1 MQQKTIKS
9 EVTFSGIGVHS
20 GKESEICLKYSDE
33 DSGIRFFRENQL
45 IDLDISN
52 LSQSL
57 LCTKISRNNISV
69 STVEHLLSALNGLE
83 ISNIDIYVKGEEIP
97 IIDGC
102 SKTFTD
108 QLYPLILPQKKIR
121 EILKLKKNVT
131 LNLNDKKI
139 IAIPADHLEINYVID
154 YQNELPNFM
163 TYNYIHSPENYI
175 KNISKA
181 RTFGNFKDLNYL
193 RNNNMALG
201 ADLDNTLVIK
211 EDKYLSDLKY
221 YNEPVRH
228 KILDFIG
235 DLAFLNQ
242 SLKAKIFAYKTGH
255 KEHLEFTK
263 MLLELNS

>member
-9 EVTFSGIGVHS
+9 EINFSGIGVHS
-20 GKESEICLKYSDE
+20 GKKSEIYLKPSDE

-45 IDLDISN
+45 IDLDINN

-57 LCTKISRNNISV
+57 LCTKISKNNISI

-83 ISNIDIYVKGEEIP
+83 ISNIDIYVQGEEIP
-97 IIDGC
+97 ILDGS
-102 SKTFTD
+102 SKTFVD
-108 QLYPLILPQKKIR
+108 QLYPLILPQNKTRK
-121 EILKLKKNVT
+121 ILKLKENIS

-139 IAIPADHLEINYVID
+139 IAIPADYLEINYIID
-154 YQNELPNFM
+154 YQNELPNLM

-193 RNNNMALG
+193 RSNNLALG

-211 EDKYLSDLKY
+211 EDKYLSELKY

-228 KILDFIG
+228 KILDFMG

-242 SLKAKIFAYKTGH
+242 ALKAKIFAYKTGH

-263 MLLELNS
+263 MLLEINS